1 MRRLIIFSSVLFLLI
16 SCHRN
21 DSLSNV
27 FNDKGVKV
35 LVFLNPECPLCQSYT
50 REIKHLQIVYNDQ
63 IDFYGV
69 LPGSFY
75 SQQEMDS
82 FLNVYELPLEIIYD
96 HNYNLV
102 NDLKASITP
111 EVYLIDEN
119 NKVQYQGLIDNWLGE
134 LGRKRQFVSQ
144 YYLKDAIESFING
157 EEISIKKTKAIGC
170 FIE

>member
-1 MRRLIIFSSVLFLLI
+1 MIRLIIFFSVLILLI
-16 SCHRN
+16 SCNGN
-21 DSLSNV
+21 DSLSTI
-27 FNDKGVKV
+27 FNDKHVKV

-50 REIKHLQIVYNDQ
+50 REIKQLQKIYNDQ

-82 FLNVYELPLEIIYD
+82 FLNLYELPLEIIYD
-96 HNYNLV
+96 QNYSLV
-102 NDLKASITP
+102 NYLNASITP

-119 NKVQYQGLIDNWLGE
+119 NNVQYQGLIDNWLGE

-144 YYLKDAIESFING
+144 YYLKDAIDSFINR

>member
-1 MRRLIIFSSVLFLLI
+1 M
-16 SCHRN
+16 
-21 DSLSNV
+21 
-27 FNDKGVKV
+27 
-35 LVFLNPECPLCQSYT
+35 
-50 REIKHLQIVYNDQ
+50 YNDQ

-69 LPGSFY
+69 LPGLSY
-75 SQQEMDS
+75 SQQEMES
-82 FLNVYELPLEIIYD
+82 FLKVYELPIEIIYD

-144 YYLKDAIESFING
+144 YYLKTLLNLLLMG
-157 EEISIKKTKAIGC
+157 KKLV
-170 FIE
+170 

>member
-1 MRRLIIFSSVLFLLI
+1 M
-16 SCHRN
+16 
-21 DSLSNV
+21 
-27 FNDKGVKV
+27 
-35 LVFLNPECPLCQSYT
+35 
-50 REIKHLQIVYNDQ
+50 YNDQ

-69 LPGSFY
+69 LPGSSY
-75 SQQEMDS
+75 SLQEMDS

-96 HNYNLV
+96 YNYNLV
-102 NDLKASITP
+102 NNLKASITP

-157 EEISIKKTKAIGC
+157 EEIRINKTKAIGC